1 MLFFYVSVILE
12 FIYIVSGNGESIS
25 LKGKLRNEA
34 RRDYLINELLPLL
47 NAWCDD
53 IADSAHR
60 NNFSFYLGKVE

>member
-1 MLFFYVSVILE
+1 MILE

-25 LKGKLRNEA
+25 LKGKLQKLRNEA

-47 NAWCDD
+47 NAWCGD
-53 IADSAHR
+53 IADSAHI